1 MQKDLNE
8 VVLTGLLKPR
18 VSEDRKIVGGRIC
31 TAPSEEQGT
40 GQQATSW
47 HTLVAVT
54 EEAKQSIR
62 AWVPAGAMACVKG
75 RFRRREYQVDGQ
87 TRYANEILLF
97 DPVATPANTAR
108 QSTIR
113 IEGHLGT
120 KPDIRYTAKGLAV
133 ITLSVATNHSR
144 KDRHAPTGWVKE
156 TIWHR
161 ALLFGDEARKKVA
174 ALTKGSRVSLSGEL
188 TYRSRQKS
196 GDGVVA
202 EILVKQL
209 SVPGRQINASTQEG
223 REPRAVANEPLP
235 VEQAALLTTT
245 KAPLTYAV
253 GEQF

>member
-8 VVLTGLLKPR
+8 VVLTGFLKPR

-31 TAPSEEQGT
+31 TAPSDEQGA
-40 GQQATSW
+40 GQQVTSW

-97 DPVATPANTAR
+97 DSIAAPANTAR

-156 TIWHR
+156 TVWHR

-174 ALTKGSRVSLSGEL
+174 TLTKGSRVSLSGEL

-223 REPRAVANEPLP
+223 REPRAVAKDPFP
-235 VEQAALLTTT
+235 MEQPALLTTT

>member
-8 VVLTGLLKPR
+8 VVLTGFLKPH

-31 TAPSEEQGT
+31 TVPSDEQGA
-40 GQQATSW
+40 GQQVTSW
-47 HTLVAVT
+47 HNLVAVT

-75 RFRRREYQVDGQ
+75 RFRRREYQIDGQ

-97 DPVATPANTAR
+97 DPIAAPANTAR

-113 IEGHLGT
+113 IEGPLGT
-120 KPDIRYTAKGLAV
+120 KPDI
-133 ITLSVATNHSR
+133 R
-144 KDRHAPTGWVKE
+144 KDRHAPTGWIKE
-156 TIWHR
+156 TVWHR
-161 ALLFGDEARKKVA
+161 ALLFGDEARKKVDT
-174 ALTKGSRVSLSGEL
+174 LTKGSRVSLSGEL
-188 TYRSRQKS
+188 TYRPRQKS
-196 GDGVVA
+196 EDGVVA

-209 SVPGRQINASTQEG
+209 SVPGRLSSASTHQG
-223 REPRAVANEPLP
+223 REHQAVAKDPFP
-235 VEQAALLTTT
+235 MEQAALLTPT